1 MAPGFYIAKNIT
13 VHGVDRRQ
21 FWSNGMFVRT
31 ARGLGPKL
39 SDGFKTETGVVDRS
53 SPGNLKT
60 VCFPGSYQ
68 FEGPS
73 SPVHVGGT
81 SRRRGRE
88 RFPRQVEE
96 GFPRA
101 YY

>member
-39 SDGFKTETGVVDRS
+39 LDGFKTETGVVDQS
-53 SPGNLKT
+53 SPGNLET
-60 VCFPGSYQ
+60 VCLPGSYQ
-68 FEGPS
+68 FEGPD
-73 SPVHVGGT
+73 VA
-81 SRRRGRE
+81 E
-88 RFPRQVEE
+88 K
-96 GFPRA
+96 GFPGR
-101 YY
+101 